1 MTLAAPG
8 STRSRMRFVTCPRCT
23 ETFIPPKAKRKKPTR
38 YLPPDARFASWVNA
52 RSGTASI
59 SAIARRFNLSAA
71 ERDILLSRL
80 TAAGAGLVLHRHGR
94 GGGQRFVLLP
104 VSHQP
109 TTPGL

>member
-71 ERDILLSRL
+71 ERDILLSRFC
-80 TAAGAGLVLHRHGR
+80 GAGDAIILHNHDR
-94 GGGQRFVLLP
+94 GGGLRFTLLR
-104 VSHQP
+104 
-109 TTPGL
+109 TPRRPQMPPL